1 MNELETVLYDVEGP
15 VATVT
20 MNRPKS
26 MNAFNQQ
33 LRSDMAAALEAA
45 DRDAAVRV
53 VVLTGAGR
61 AFNPGADLK
70 EGISESVELQLTY
83 QYRPVL
89 DAISNLRKP
98 VIAAVNGFAA
108 GIGLSVS
115 LACDLVVMA
124 DNAFLLSPF
133 TTISL
138 VPDGGATWLLVRQL
152 GYKRAFEMSVE
163 GQRLSAEDALAAG
176 LINRV
181 APAEEVLSNAQA
193 WAAELSQRAPLS
205 LTATKRAMRLSMH
218 ASYDDVY
225 RLEALL
231 QGHCAASEDAAEGV
245 QAFLDKRPPQFQG
258 K

>member
-1 MNELETVLYDVEGP
+1 MSELETVSYSVEGG

-20 MNRPKS
+20 MNRPDA

-33 LRSDMAAALEAA
+33 LRSDLAAGLQQA
-45 DRDAAVRV
+45 DRDDEVRV

-70 EGISESVELQLTY
+70 EGISNSVERQLIY
-83 QYRPVL
+83 EYRPIL
-89 DAISNLRKP
+89 DAISNLQKP

-108 GIGLSVS
+108 GVGLSVA
-115 LACDLVVMA
+115 LACDLAVMA

-152 GYKRAFEMSVE
+152 GYKRAYEMSVE

-181 APAEEVLSNAQA
+181 TPPEEVVSNAQA
-193 WAAELSQRAPLS
+193 WAAELAKKAPLS
-205 LTATKRAMRLSMH
+205 LTATKRAMRLAMH

-245 QAFLDKRPPQFQG
+245 QAFLDKRAANFKG